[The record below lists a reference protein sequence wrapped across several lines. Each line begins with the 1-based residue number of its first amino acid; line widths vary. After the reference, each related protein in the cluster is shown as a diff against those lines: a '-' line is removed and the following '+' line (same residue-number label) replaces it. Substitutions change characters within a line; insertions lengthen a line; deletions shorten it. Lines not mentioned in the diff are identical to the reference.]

1 MRVIELKNIIREEGQ
16 IFYLR
21 KYTCDAVIE
30 LPTSTDKVSIFFSIE
45 TNPMGKKIIEITFTQ
60 PVNYPLIPIKKA
72 LIEYILTEEL
82 EGRLPC

>member
-1 MRVIELKNIIREEGQ
+1 MRVIELKNIEREEGQ

-21 KYTCDAVIE
+21 KYTCNAVIE
-30 LPTSTDKVSIFFSIE
+30 LPTNTETMKIFFSIE

-60 PVNYPLIPIKKA
+60 TVNYPLIPLKKA
-72 LIEYILTEEL
+72 LIEFILTEEI